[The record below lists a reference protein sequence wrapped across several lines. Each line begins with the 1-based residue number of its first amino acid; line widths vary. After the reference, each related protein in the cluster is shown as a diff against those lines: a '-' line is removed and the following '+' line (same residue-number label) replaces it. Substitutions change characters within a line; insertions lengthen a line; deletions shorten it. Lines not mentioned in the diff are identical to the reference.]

1 MYLDAVDISGR
12 HWPTALGKDEQNV
25 AAIVRR
31 HGFGNDRQYFP
42 FCTPQCHRNLGIGG
56 AGVARHKFQFDAG
69 QLRQDGVK
77 DCRRS
82 LDSTIV
88 QAPAHGALLT

>member
-31 HGFGNDRQYFP
+31 RGFGDDRQYFP
-42 FCTPQCHRNLGIGG
+42 FCTPQRHRNLGIGG

-69 QLRQDGVK
+69 QLRQ
-77 DCRRS
+77 RRREGLPQS